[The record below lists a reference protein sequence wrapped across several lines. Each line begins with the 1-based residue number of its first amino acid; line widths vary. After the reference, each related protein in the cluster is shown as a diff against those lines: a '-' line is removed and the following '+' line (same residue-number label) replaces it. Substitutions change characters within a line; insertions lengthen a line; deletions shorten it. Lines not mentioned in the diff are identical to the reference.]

1 MNTITTTENRT
12 ALETLLAKADPR
24 RADRAEDRPMR
35 KAQWDGIAWRGEC
48 SGSNGEMHHPR
59 VTLTGQRS
67 FNCTC
72 QDKAKNARQ
81 VGPCK
86 HVVSLVRVGLQ
97 HLWVLDALGGSTPVS
112 QA

>member
-1 MNTITTTENRT
+1 MLTTTENRT
-12 ALETLLAKADPR
+12 ALTTLLAKADPR
-24 RADRAEDRPMR
+24 RAGRAEDRPMR
-35 KAQWDGIAWRGEC
+35 KAEWSGEVWTGEC
-48 SGSNGEMHHPR
+48 PGSNGEVHYPR
-59 VTLTGQRS
+59 VTLMGSRS

-86 HVVSLVRVGLQ
+86 HVIALARTGLQ
-97 HLWVLDALGGSTPVS
+97 HLWVLDALEGSTPVA